1 MIKKLAPSILD
12 VDFTCLEKELRKI
25 ESGGVDLLHLDIM
38 DGNFVPNI
46 SFGPKI
52 VESIKKITSLPLEV
66 HLMVEKPENHI
77 KTFIN
82 AGGDIII
89 VHYETSKHLDKLI
102 QIINDADVKSG
113 VALNPA
119 TPLSVMEYLISKID
133 FLLLMTVNPGYGGQ
147 KFIPGMIDKIKK
159 ARKIIDNQKKPIS
172 LEVDGGINLDNI
184 SEVAKA
190 GAEIIVV
197 GQLISKSTN
206 PEMTIK
212 KIKKILN
219 QSIVNKTS
227 V

>member
-12 VDFTCLEKELRKI
+12 VDFSCLERELRKI

-52 VESIKKITSLPLEV
+52 VESIKRITSLPLEV
-66 HLMVEKPENHI
+66 HLMIEKPENHI
-77 KTFIN
+77 KSFIN

-89 VHYETSKHLDKLI
+89 VHYETSKHLDRLI
-102 QIINDADVKSG
+102 QTINDADVKSG
-113 VALNPA
+113 IALNPA
-119 TPLSVMEYLISKID
+119 TPLGVIEYLISKID
-133 FLLLMTVNPGYGGQ
+133 FLLLMTVNPGFGGQ
-147 KFIPGMIDKIKK
+147 KFIPEMIDKIKK

-184 SEVAKA
+184 SEVMKA
-190 GAEIIVV
+190 GVEIIVI
-197 GQLISKSTN
+197 GQLISKSAN

-212 KIKKILN
+212 KLKNIM
-219 QSIVNKTS
+219 NK
-227 V
+227 

>member
-1 MIKKLAPSILD
+1 MGGVIIMIRKLAPSILD
-12 VDFTCLEKELRKI
+12 VDFTCLERELRKI

-52 VESIKKITSLPLEV
+52 VESIKRITSLPLEV
-66 HLMVEKPENHI
+66 HLMIEKPENHI
-77 KTFIN
+77 NSFIN

-89 VHYETSKHLDKLI
+89 VHYETSKHLDRLI
-102 QIINDADVKSG
+102 QTINDADVKSG
-113 VALNPA
+113 IALNPA
-119 TPLSVMEYLISKID
+119 TPLGVIEYLISKID
-133 FLLLMTVNPGYGGQ
+133 FLLLMTVNPGFGGQ
-147 KFIPGMIDKIKK
+147 KFIPEMIDKIKK

-184 SEVAKA
+184 SKVMKA
-190 GAEIIVV
+190 GVEIIVI

-212 KIKKILN
+212 KIKNIM
-219 QSIVNKTS
+219 NK
-227 V
+227 

>member
-12 VDFTCLEKELRKI
+12 VDFSCLERELRKI

-52 VESIKKITSLPLEV
+52 VESIKRITSLPLEV
-66 HLMVEKPENHI
+66 HLMIEKPENHI
-77 KTFIN
+77 KSFIN

-89 VHYETSKHLDKLI
+89 VHYETSKHLDRLI
-102 QIINDADVKSG
+102 QTINDADVKSG
-113 VALNPA
+113 IALNPA
-119 TPLSVMEYLISKID
+119 TPLGVIEYLISKID
-133 FLLLMTVNPGYGGQ
+133 FLLLMTVNPGFGGQ
-147 KFIPGMIDKIKK
+147 KFIPEMIDKIKK

-184 SEVAKA
+184 SEVMKA
-190 GAEIIVV
+190 GVEIIVI
-197 GQLISKSTN
+197 GQLISKSAN

-212 KIKKILN
+212 KLKKIM
-219 QSIVNKTS
+219 NK
-227 V
+227 